1 MNVKQLICPVS
12 TEKVNE
18 NIVRTTA
25 FFVILLV
32 VAGMVLPLPA
42 LLVLVAGDFFIRAF
56 TRSKLSPISFVS
68 KQIVS
73 LIKLKAK
80 PIDKAPKI
88 FAARMG
94 FLMSAAVVLLY
105 FAQLPTA
112 SLVVAAILTFFAA
125 LELVAGFCMGC
136 LIYTFVVRAFDK

>member
-18 NIVRTTA
+18 KIVRTTA

-32 VAGMVLPLPA
+32 VVGILLPFPA
-42 LLVLVAGDFFIRAF
+42 LLVLVAADFFIRAF
-56 TRSKLSPISFVS
+56 TRSKLSPLSYVS

-73 LIKLKAK
+73 LIKLEAK

-112 SLVVAAILTFFAA
+112 SVVVAAILTFFAA

-136 LIYTFVVRAFDK
+136 FIYTFVVRAFEK

>member
-18 NIVRTTA
+18 KIVRTTA

-32 VAGMVLPLPA
+32 VVGIVLPFPA
-42 LLVLVAGDFFIRAF
+42 LLVLVAADFFIRAF
-56 TRSKLSPISFVS
+56 TRSKLSPLSYVS

-73 LIKLKAK
+73 LIKLEAK

-112 SLVVAAILTFFAA
+112 SVVVAAILTFFAA

-136 LIYTFVVRAFDK
+136 FIYTFVARAFEK